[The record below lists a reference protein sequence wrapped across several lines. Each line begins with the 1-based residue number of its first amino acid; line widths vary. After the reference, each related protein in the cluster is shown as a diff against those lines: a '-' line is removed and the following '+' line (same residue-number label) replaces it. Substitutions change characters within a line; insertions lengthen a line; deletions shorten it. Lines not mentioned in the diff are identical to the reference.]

1 MAQLTFTELV
11 GEVGAYA
18 DLDVA
23 TGSDSRTSVERAIN
37 RAARRIWVA
46 RPWYER
52 RAEVIQFL
60 VAPYSTGTVDLTNA
74 STAVTGS
81 GTTWTTAFSG
91 RKIALGAGSP
101 WYRFTRTADTT
112 GTIPTGGYNEATAT
126 GSTYT
131 IFQDEVDVSSTCDII
146 TSVSLIYQ
154 NGRVDGVSEGLLD
167 ANAYVHGGVG
177 VPRLFGNTDSTTAGT
192 RRIRLWPVPDAAY
205 RLRIHYLKSYTDMSN
220 TTDLCGLGVNKEPL
234 LFKASCLEVQSLS
247 DARKMTSEAEVQALI
262 EDAWASEQSP
272 APMSYKRQGF
282 DHGTLTDGYWLGAPV
297 L

>member
-52 RAEVIQFL
+52 RTEVVQSL
-60 VAPYSTGTVDLTNA
+60 VAPYSTGTATLTLA
-74 STAVTGS
+74 SSAVTGS
-81 GTTWTTAFSG
+81 GTTWSTAFTG
-91 RKIALGAGSP
+91 RKIALGYGDP

-112 GTIPTGGYNEATAT
+112 GTIAEVYAETTSTA
-126 GSTYT
+126 GAYV
-131 IFQDEVDVSSTCDII
+131 IYQDEVDVASTCDII
-146 TSVSLIYQ
+146 TSVSLLYQ
-154 NGRVDGVSEGLLD
+154 SGRVDGVSEATMD
-167 ANAYVHGGVG
+167 ANAYVHGAVG
-177 VPRLFGNTDSTTAGT
+177 PPRVFSACNSTTAGT
-192 RRIRLWPVPDAAY
+192 RRIRLWPIPDAIY
-205 RLRIHYLKSYTDMSN
+205 RLRIKYLKSYTDMSG

-262 EDAWASEQSP
+262 EVAWASEQSP